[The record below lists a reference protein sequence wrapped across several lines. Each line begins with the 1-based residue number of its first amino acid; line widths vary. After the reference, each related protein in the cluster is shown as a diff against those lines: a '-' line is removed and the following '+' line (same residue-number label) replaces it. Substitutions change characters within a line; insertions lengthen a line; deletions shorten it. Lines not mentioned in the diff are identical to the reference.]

1 VHHGATEWYI
11 PITDVQALLL
21 RPAERQTKI
30 DITCLGDYFFLF
42 IAQKSDY
49 NKAIPLKPKAH
60 AFSCFCSPK
69 EDHMLIRDWM
79 TKTVHTVTPDTSM
92 MKASKMLKE
101 HDISRLPVVDEK
113 NRVVGI
119 ISDRDIK
126 EASPSKATTLDVH
139 ELYYLLSEIKVKDIM
154 TVDPFCAKPLDTVED
169 AAVTM
174 IGKKIGGM
182 PVVDDQGILQGIIT
196 DSDIF
201 EVLITITGVRFG
213 GVQFAFELPNTPGT
227 LKPIVDILRDYDARI
242 ISILTSMEGP
252 ENLNKSRVVNIRIM
266 PMDRAVEN
274 KIIDDL
280 KSKFKM
286 LFWAR
291 DNVHPLS

>member
-1 VHHGATEWYI
+1 
-11 PITDVQALLL
+11 
-21 RPAERQTKI
+21 
-30 DITCLGDYFFLF
+30 
-42 IAQKSDY
+42 
-49 NKAIPLKPKAH
+49 
-60 AFSCFCSPK
+60 
-69 EDHMLIRDWM
+69 MLIRDWM
-79 TKTVHTVTPDTSM
+79 TKKVYSITPNTSM
-92 MKASKMLKE
+92 MKASKLLKE
-101 HDISRLPVVDEK
+101 HDISRLPVVDDQ

-119 ISDRDIK
+119 VSDRDIK

-154 TVDPFCAKPLDTVED
+154 TVDPYCARPLDTVES

-182 PVVDDQGILQGIIT
+182 PVVDDDGVLQGIIT

-201 EVLITITGVRFG
+201 EVLITITGVRHG

-227 LKPIVDILRDYDARI
+227 LKPIVDALRDYDASI
-242 ISILTSMEGP
+242 VSILTSMEHLEGCP
-252 ENLNKSRVVNIRIM
+252 DCRLVNIRIM

-280 KSKFKM
+280 KERFVM
-286 LFWAR
+286 RFWAR
-291 DNVHPLS
+291 DHVHTVN

>member
-1 VHHGATEWYI
+1 
-11 PITDVQALLL
+11 
-21 RPAERQTKI
+21 
-30 DITCLGDYFFLF
+30 
-42 IAQKSDY
+42 
-49 NKAIPLKPKAH
+49 
-60 AFSCFCSPK
+60 
-69 EDHMLIRDWM
+69 MLIRDWM
-79 TKTVHTVTPDTSM
+79 TTNVISITPETSM
-92 MKASKMLKE
+92 MKASKLLKE
-101 HDISRLPVVDEK
+101 HDISRLPVVDAD

-119 ISDRDIK
+119 VSDRDIK

-154 TVDPFCAKPLDTVED
+154 TVDPICAKPMDTVEN

-174 IGKKIGGM
+174 IGRKIGGM
-182 PVVDDQGILQGIIT
+182 PVVDDAGVLQGIIT

-201 EVLITITGVRFG
+201 EVLITITGVRYG

-227 LKPIVDILRDYDARI
+227 LKPIVDSMRDYDARI

-252 ENLNKSRVVNIRIM
+252 EREQDHRVVNIRIM
-266 PMDRAVEN
+266 PMERAVEN
-274 KIIDDL
+274 KIIEDL

-291 DNVHPLS
+291 DNVHPIS